1 MKRRIWTLAPW
12 FFIFCAVMYAM
23 ALFTFQYSKALCYIE
38 FGIATL
44 SAVLVMAF
52 SFWFRGYIRNM
63 VKSTANRISGF
74 DAEYLDRY
82 KYPVVAVG
90 EKGDI
95 FWCNSRFRRILGSRS
110 PEGESINAYL
120 SGKDVFD
127 IVDSDGVD
135 VAINGKEFTVYALWA
150 GESVICHFI
159 ENTYYKSV
167 LREYNASLPCVA
179 LITFDNADDF
189 VTSSEEFYSTVA
201 ISVEA
206 NLQGWAGDYNAM
218 YKKISNNRYMII
230 FRDTDVDKMISQ
242 RFPILKNIRSIGTA
256 RHVPTISVGLARGCK
271 TVHDSEIAA
280 RKALEMSLGR
290 GGDQVAII
298 KDNSYEFFGGTATTT
313 ERVSK
318 VRMRVIANAI
328 SRAVADSDKVY
339 IMGHRFSDLDCIG
352 AGIGM
357 QCIMEGSFKK
367 YSKVVVNEETSMA
380 RQLIDYTREK
390 LDSDVFITPSE
401 AIKGVTARTLLIIV
415 DTHIKTSLESA
426 ELYEKCKK
434 VVLIDHHRRAVN
446 YIDNSLVF
454 CHEPSASSAS
464 EMCSEIISYLDDKPL
479 GYIQADALLSGI
491 MLDTK
496 NFVLKTGVRT
506 FEAAAYLRRKGANT
520 LTVKEL
526 FSGSIDTYREKV
538 DFVVNSQVYRGCAI
552 SGTNK
557 QTNDIRIAAAQ
568 AADEMLTLKGIVASF
583 VLFKSENR
591 LNISARSYGRLNVQL
606 VMEKLGGGGH
616 QTMAATQL
624 VNTPLDSAVEQL
636 KLAIDEVIDNSEE

>member
-1 MKRRIWTLAPW
+1 MKKRLWTLAPW
-12 FFIFCAVMYAM
+12 FLIFSAVMFAM
-23 ALFTFQYSKALCYIE
+23 ASFTLQYNKTLCYIE
-38 FGIATL
+38 YGVATL

-52 SFWFRGYIRNM
+52 SFWFRGYIRKM
-63 VKSTANRISGF
+63 VKSTANRINGF
-74 DAEYLDRY
+74 NADYLDKY
-82 KYPVVAVG
+82 KFPVVAVG

-95 FWCNSRFRRILGSRS
+95 FWCNSRFRRVLGSRS

-127 IVDSDGVD
+127 IVDKDGVD
-135 VAINGKEFTVYALWA
+135 VAINGKEFTVYAVWA
-150 GESVICHFI
+150 GDGVICHFI
-159 ENTYYKSV
+159 ENTYYKAI

-230 FRDTDVDKMISQ
+230 FRDTDVDKMIAQ

-256 RHVPTISVGLARGCK
+256 RYVPTISVGLARGCK
-271 TVHDSEIAA
+271 SVHDSEIAA

-298 KDNSYEFFGGTATTT
+298 RDNSYEFFGGTATTT
-313 ERVSK
+313 EKVSK

-357 QCIMEGSFKK
+357 QCIMEKSFKK

-380 RQLIDYTREK
+380 RQLIDYAREK
-390 LDSDVFITPSE
+390 LDSDIFITPSE
-401 AIKGVTARTLLIIV
+401 AIRGITARTLLIIV

-426 ELYEKCKK
+426 ELYEKCKR

-520 LTVKEL
+520 LTVKEM

-538 DFVVNSQVYRGCAI
+538 DFVVNSDVYRGCAI
-552 SGTNK
+552 SGTEK
-557 QTNDIRIAAAQ
+557 TANDLRIAAAQ
-568 AADEMLTLKGIVASF
+568 AADEMLTLQGIVASF
-583 VLFKSENR
+583 VLFKAENR

-624 VNTPLDSAVEQL
+624 VNTPLESAIEQL
-636 KLAIDEVIDNSEE
+636 KLAIDEVIENSEE

>member
-1 MKRRIWTLAPW
+1 MKRRLWTLAPW
-12 FFIFCAVMYAM
+12 FIIFSVVMFAM
-23 ALFTFQYSKALCYIE
+23 ATFTFQYSRALCYIE
-38 FGIATL
+38 SGIATA
-44 SAVLVMAF
+44 SAVLVAAF

-63 VKSTANRISGF
+63 VKNTANHISGF
-74 DAEYLDRY
+74 DADYLDRY

-95 FWCNSRFRRILGSRS
+95 FWCNSRFRRVLGSRS
-110 PEGESINAYL
+110 PEGESINSYL
-120 SGKDVFD
+120 SGKDVFS
-127 IVDSDGVD
+127 IVDSDGTD

-150 GESVICHFI
+150 GDSVICHFI
-159 ENTYYKSV
+159 ENTYYKAV
-167 LREYNASLPCVA
+167 LREYNASLPCVT

-256 RHVPTISVGLARGCK
+256 RHIPTISVGLARGCK

-298 KDNSYEFFGGTATTT
+298 KDNAYEFFGGTATTT
-313 ERVSK
+313 EKVSK

-352 AGIGM
+352 AGIGL
-357 QCIMEGSFKK
+357 QCIMEKSFRK

-380 RQLIDYTREK
+380 CQLIDYVREK
-390 LDSDVFITPSE
+390 LESEVFITPSE

-520 LTVKEL
+520 LTVKEM

-538 DFVVNSQVYRGCAI
+538 DFVVNSEVFRGCAI
-552 SGTNK
+552 SGTEK
-557 QTNDIRIAAAQ
+557 QANDIRIAAAQ
-568 AADEMLTLKGIVASF
+568 AADEMLTLQGIVASF
-583 VLFKSENR
+583 VLFKAENK

-624 VNTPLDSAVEQL
+624 VNTPLESAVEQL
-636 KLAIDEVIDNSEE
+636 KLAIAEVIDNSEE